1 MHLEFCWILVFI
13 TFSPLFFY
21 ITLQTLLHIA
31 TPLFN
36 FQGFFFKKKLKRFC
50 CEIHKKMG
58 SSSSP
63 LELTLSLKPSYVP
76 KSINHLLTDLDQIDS
91 VSRKLS
97 VLKDYLNK
105 HKEELHK
112 VEQFKRELPQCVL
125 LLMDGELANH
135 LFLRFDRSSLIKG
148 SS

>member
-1 MHLEFCWILVFI
+1 
-13 TFSPLFFY
+13 
-21 ITLQTLLHIA
+21 
-31 TPLFN
+31 
-36 FQGFFFKKKLKRFC
+36 
-50 CEIHKKMG
+50 MG

-63 LELTLSLKPSYVP
+63 LELALSLKPSYVP

-125 LLMDGELANH
+125 LLMDGELASH
-135 LFLRFDRSSLIKG
+135 LFLRFVPN
-148 SS
+148 

>member
-1 MHLEFCWILVFI
+1 
-13 TFSPLFFY
+13 
-21 ITLQTLLHIA
+21 
-31 TPLFN
+31 
-36 FQGFFFKKKLKRFC
+36 
-50 CEIHKKMG
+50 MG

-105 HKEELHK
+105 HKEELNK
-112 VEQFKRELPQCVL
+112 VEQFKRELPQCML

-135 LFLRFDRSSLIKG
+135 LFLRFVPH
-148 SS
+148 